1 MLRLTEAAVLFIA
14 GAAVSPLLDMAEDK
28 IAAGRGL
35 QPAPR
40 TTAVKILL
48 TVFSG
53 ALFLLAD
60 LAAFSYGN
68 LAFLLVELSLCRM
81 VTLFDL
87 KYRIIPNKLVLPM
100 LVAALVFCLLGYT
113 GAGLLS
119 SLAGLGAVG
128 IIFLLPFLFGKK
140 VGGGDMKLAAVI
152 GFCAGLYDA
161 LLVVAIMGALILLY
175 TVYANRN
182 PLAALKQFVPM
193 GPFVTAAYCLL
204 LIR

>member
-1 MLRLTEAAVLFIA
+1 MLA
-14 GAAVSPLLDMAEDK
+14 
-28 IAAGRGL
+28 
-35 QPAPR
+35 
-40 TTAVKILL
+40 
-48 TVFSG
+48 VFSG

-68 LAFLLVELSLCRM
+68 LAFLLIELSLCRL
-81 VTLFDL
+81 VTMFDL

-100 LVAALVFCLLGYT
+100 LIAAFVSCLLGYT

-119 SLAGLGAVG
+119 SLEGLGVVG
-128 IIFLLPFLFGKK
+128 IIFLMPFLFGKK